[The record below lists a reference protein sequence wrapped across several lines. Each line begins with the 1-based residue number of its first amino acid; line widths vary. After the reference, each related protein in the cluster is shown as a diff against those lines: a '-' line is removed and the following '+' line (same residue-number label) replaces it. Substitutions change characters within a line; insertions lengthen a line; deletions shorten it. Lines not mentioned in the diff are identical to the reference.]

1 MVNTSVQTTVKV
13 PENSVNQLLQE
24 IENLKQRL
32 AEIESFKIR
41 EINNWFSFFLFFIL
55 FVLVVLSLYF
65 NYRINFK
72 FKKMNQNQ
80 KTNQNQ
86 AKKPDNEINSE
97 KSEDLIDEF
106 IRGVIELASRIPQ
119 SPVNEPIINQLVK
132 VVSSIGSGLVWA
144 KKPESRRDFQ
154 YRMNICRKK
163 VQETEYWLKMVIL
176 ISPELKKEA
185 EILIQEAGEVK
196 KFLDLLSDM
205 YKNY

>member
-41 EINNWFSFFLFFIL
+41 EINNWFSFFLLFIL

-86 AKKPDNEINSE
+86 VKKLDNEINSE
-97 KSEDLIDEF
+97 KNEDLIDEF
-106 IRGVIELASRIPQ
+106 IRGAIELASRIPQ

-132 VVSSIGSGLVWA
+132 VASSIGSVLVWT
-144 KKPESRRDFQ
+144 KNPDSKRDFQ
-154 YRMNICRKK
+154 YRMNICKKK
-163 VQETEYWLKMVIL
+163 VQETEYWLKMIALV
-176 ISPELKKEA
+176 SPELKKEE

-196 KFLDLLSDM
+196 KFLNLLSEM